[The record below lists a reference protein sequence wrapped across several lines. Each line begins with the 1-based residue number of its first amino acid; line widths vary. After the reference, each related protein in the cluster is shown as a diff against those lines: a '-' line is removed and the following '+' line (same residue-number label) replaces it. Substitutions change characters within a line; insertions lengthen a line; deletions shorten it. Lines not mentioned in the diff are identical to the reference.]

1 MRLVHAADLHL
12 DSPLRGLSR
21 LGDADLADALRLASR
36 RACENLVDLV
46 LDERAAAL
54 LLAGDIYDGDWRDY
68 QTGMFFVR
76 QMTRLEE
83 AEIPVFLI
91 SGNHD
96 AASEITR
103 TLRLPSN
110 VRVMSTAEPET
121 VVREDLGLA
130 VHGQGFATRA
140 VTENLVR
147 AYPQRRS
154 DLVNVG
160 LLHTSVQGAAGHDN
174 YAPCSPEDLEACC
187 YEYFALGHVHHGN
200 TVCDGEYVAAF
211 SGNLQGRHPKEEGV
225 KGAFLVDVEPGSRA
239 VLRHRALDVAR
250 WRKTPVDVSDCHDLD
265 DVMDLVQEALAVASG
280 EAGSRTSIVQLTL
293 VGATSA
299 AAALLDTD
307 RVRAEVDLRAEKTGT
322 VVDAIRNRTQNRPT
336 ASVIDPELTSSVV
349 RAAAEMAEDPD
360 RVADLIAPLDREF
373 GRDFRGARLL
383 DLRDRAQLSGFARRA
398 EQELRARL
406 GSLTR

>member
-21 LGDADLADALRLASR
+21 LGDSDLADSLRLASR

-46 LDERAAAL
+46 LDEQAAAL

-83 AEIPVFLI
+83 AEIPVFMI

-110 VRVMSTAEPET
+110 VQVMSTAEPET

-140 VTENLVR
+140 VAENLVR

-160 LLHTSVQGAAGHDN
+160 LLHTSVQGAVGHDN
-174 YAPCSPEDLEACC
+174 YAPCSPGIL
-187 YEYFALGHVHHGN
+187 
-200 TVCDGEYVAAF
+200 
-211 SGNLQGRHPKEEGV
+211 K
-225 KGAFLVDVEPGSRA
+225 RA
-239 VLRHRALDVAR
+239 
-250 WRKTPVDVSDCHDLD
+250 
-265 DVMDLVQEALAVASG
+265 
-280 EAGSRTSIVQLTL
+280 
-293 VGATSA
+293 ATS
-299 AAALLDTD
+299 
-307 RVRAEVDLRAEKTGT
+307 
-322 VVDAIRNRTQNRPT
+322 
-336 ASVIDPELTSSVV
+336 TS
-349 RAAAEMAEDPD
+349 R
-360 RVADLIAPLDREF
+360 
-373 GRDFRGARLL
+373 
-383 DLRDRAQLSGFARRA
+383 
-398 EQELRARL
+398 
-406 GSLTR
+406 